1 MCNLLLTP
9 VPSYVNQ
16 IFKDDEIV
24 YNTSSITTPYE
35 IIGPQY
41 SKIVD
46 IKSKLDSKREEE
58 GEEMVKNVVYQIED
72 HKKLTPQQKI
82 ALSKTYRCQIA
93 GTPIGGTH
101 EHIGRLMG
109 TTKVAA
115 EWLKSLT
122 DVFVEN
128 DKSMVTV
135 TIEKNKKTITN
146 VFIDLELLEKFL
158 KTSVVEEL
166 DIVTQYI
173 LDNYPDEPNKT
184 KDLTLRKIVGEL
196 LESRGNNQSVA
207 VNN

>member
-1 MCNLLLTP
+1 
-9 VPSYVNQ
+9 
-16 IFKDDEIV
+16 
-24 YNTSSITTPYE
+24 
-35 IIGPQY
+35 
-41 SKIVD
+41 
-46 IKSKLDSKREEE
+46 
-58 GEEMVKNVVYQIED
+58 
-72 HKKLTPQQKI
+72 
-82 ALSKTYRCQIA
+82 
-93 GTPIGGTH
+93 
-101 EHIGRLMG
+101 MG